1 MFTKLFVRIVTPIV
15 NAIAAAILKSDT
27 AKEWMAQA
35 IADRVNVKKLA
46 EHLDYGA
53 IFDNIDT
60 DDLYTHVAKH
70 TSVSASD
77 IAEHLDSEDIAQH
90 VEIDYYEV
98 ASHMEA
104 SEVAG
109 HFDLSDVA
117 RELEIDVDDVTVD
130 YEALAKALL
139 RQLGAASKVEV
150 KSSK

>member
-1 MFTKLFVRIVTPIV
+1 MFAKFIARIATPVI
-15 NAIAAAILKSDT
+15 NAIAAAILKSDA
-27 AKEWMAQA
+27 AK
-35 IADRVNVKKLA
+35 DFLA
-46 EHLDYGA
+46 EAVASRINAKKVAQHLDYGA
-53 IFDNIDT
+53 LYDELDT
-60 DDLYTHVAKH
+60 NDLYTHVAKH
-70 TSVSASD
+70 CDVSASD

-109 HFDLSDVA
+109 HFDLTDVA